1 VPNRQNFVSCGMTTK
16 VVFDILTRGYSPP
29 RVVSGPAKTVQDVE
43 GAGLRCPT
51 YTSVIMLGAGFDC
64 QSQREK
70 VPGAGACGQGVSNRT
85 GAGWGGV
92 NCASALCG
100 VTVSAGTET
109 DGLFG
114 RSTVCHCCGLR
125 ACWSLLFDALFASA
139 LSIFPGGT
147 LSVASENHV
156 DTVPFNSSIE
166 AHPAR
171 PRLADTTIETSDL
184 IYFTASY
191 PQTG

>member
-1 VPNRQNFVSCGMTTK
+1 M
-16 VVFDILTRGYSPP
+16 
-29 RVVSGPAKTVQDVE
+29 
-43 GAGLRCPT
+43 
-51 YTSVIMLGAGFDC
+51 IMLGLVFDC

-100 VTVSAGTET
+100 VTVSAETEA
-109 DGLFG
+109 GSLFG
-114 RSTVCHCCGLR
+114 RSTVCRCCGLR
-125 ACWSLLFDALFASA
+125 ACWSFLFDALFASS
-139 LSIFPGGT
+139 LSTFSGRI

-166 AHPAR
+166 AHLAR
-171 PRLADTTIETSDL
+171 PRPANTTIETSGL
-184 IYFTASY
+184 IYFTASC
-191 PQTG
+191 P